1 MARKKR
7 GGHGGHGWFVT
18 FADLMALLMA
28 FFVMVA
34 AYSSQ
39 DKNKMQIVA
48 GSMRDAFGTQKDT
61 RLAGI
66 VEVDGIPSKTSVK
79 HNRISRLEDATDTP
93 GPAQNSP
100 HEDGLMTSAQDRG
113 FALAAASLRQAL
125 REMPEIA
132 EVSSN
137 ILVEVSDQGIDIQLV
152 DQEGRA
158 MFPQGSAQPLE
169 RIRKV
174 LAAVAPTL
182 RRMPNKIALTG
193 HTATPRPG
201 TAPEGDP
208 WVLSVGRA
216 AAVREILANAGVPS
230 ERFASVA
237 GKGDTEPLIKDN
249 PYLPYNRRIGIVLK
263 ADAPPLPFGAK
274 P

>member
-1 MARKKR
+1 MAKKKR

-39 DKNKMQIVA
+39 DKNKLQIVA
-48 GSMRDAFGTQKDT
+48 GSMREAFGTQTDM

-66 VEVDGIPSKTSVK
+66 VEVDGIPTKTHIKNAYIRPLSDASDTTAPN
-79 HNRISRLEDATDTP
+79 HN
-93 GPAQNSP
+93 QQK
-100 HEDGLMTSAQDRG
+100 EDGLVSATHDRG

-132 EVSSN
+132 ELSRN
-137 ILVEVSDQGIDIQLV
+137 ILVEVSEAGIDIQLV
-152 DQEGRA
+152 DQDGRA
-158 MFPQGSAQPLE
+158 MFAEGSAQPNE
-169 RIRKV
+169 RMRKL

-182 RRMPNKIALTG
+182 RRMSNKIAITG
-193 HTATPRPG
+193 HTAAPRPG
-201 TAPEGDP
+201 AAPEGNP
-208 WVLSVGRA
+208 WELSVGRA
-216 AAVREILANAGVPS
+216 AAVREILSNAGVPDD
-230 ERFASVA
+230 RFASVS
-237 GKGDTEPLIKDN
+237 GKADTEPLIKDN
-249 PYLPYNRRIGIVLK
+249 PYLAYNRRVGVVLK

>member
-1 MARKKR
+1 MAKKKR

-39 DKNKMQIVA
+39 DKAKLQIVA
-48 GSMRDAFGTQKDT
+48 GSMREAFGAQKDM

-66 VEVDGIPSKTSVK
+66 VEADGIPTGKHVK
-79 HNRISRLEDATDTP
+79 SSRVMPLDDATDTP
-93 GPAQNSP
+93 GPIKKAP
-100 HEDGLMTSAQDRG
+100 HDDGLNQPQQDRG

-125 REMPEIA
+125 RDMPEIA
-132 EVSSN
+132 ELSRN
-137 ILVEVSDQGIDIQLV
+137 ILVEVTETGIDIQLV

-158 MFPQGSAQPLE
+158 MFAEGRSQPNE
-169 RIRKV
+169 RMRKL
-174 LAAVAPTL
+174 LAALAPTL
-182 RRMPNKIALTG
+182 RRMPSKIAITG

-201 TAPEGDP
+201 ASPEGDP
-208 WVLSVGRA
+208 WELSVGRA
-216 AAVREILANAGVPS
+216 GAVREILANAGVPS
-230 ERFASVA
+230 DRFASVS
-237 GKGDTEPLIKDN
+237 GKGDTEPLVKDN
-249 PYLPYNRRIGIVLK
+249 PYLPYNRRVGIVLK
-263 ADAPPLPFGAK
+263 ADAPPLPTGLT

>member
-1 MARKKR
+1 MAKKKR

-39 DKNKMQIVA
+39 DKQKMQIVA
-48 GSMRDAFGTQKDT
+48 GSMRDAFGTQSDV

-66 VEVDGIPSKTSVK
+66 VEVDGIPSKTNVK
-79 HNRISRLEDATDTP
+79 NARISRLEDATDTP
-93 GPAQNSP
+93 GPSQNTP
-100 HEDGLMTSAQDRG
+100 NEDGLMTTTQDRG

-132 EVSSN
+132 EVSRN
-137 ILVEVSDQGIDIQLV
+137 ILVEVSETGIDIQLV

-158 MFPQGSAQPLE
+158 MFAEGSSQPNE
-169 RIRKV
+169 RMRKV
-174 LAAVAPTL
+174 LAAVAPSL
-182 RRMPNKIALTG
+182 RRMSNRITLTG

-201 TAPEGDP
+201 QLPEGDP
-208 WVLSVGRA
+208 WTLSVGRA
-216 AAVREILANAGVPS
+216 AAVREILANAGVPN
-230 ERFASVA
+230 ERFASVS
-237 GKGDTEPLIKDN
+237 GKGDTEPLIRDN
-249 PYLPYNRRIGIVLK
+249 PYLPYNRRVGIVLK

>member
-1 MARKKR
+1 MAKKKR
-7 GGHGGHGWFVT
+7 GAHGGHGWFVT

-39 DKNKMQIVA
+39 DKQKLQIVA
-48 GSMRDAFGTQKDT
+48 GSMREAFGTQTDV

-66 VEVDGIPSKTSVK
+66 VEVDGIPTKTHVK
-79 HNRISRLEDATDTP
+79 NSRVSRLEDATDTP
-93 GPAQNSP
+93 GPTQNTP
-100 HEDGLMTSAQDRG
+100 HEDGIMTTSQDRG

-132 EVSSN
+132 EVSRN
-137 ILVEVSDQGIDIQLV
+137 ILVEVSETGIDIQLV
-152 DQEGRA
+152 DQDGRA
-158 MFPQGSAQPLE
+158 MFAEGSSQPNE
-169 RIRKV
+169 RMRKV
-174 LAAVAPTL
+174 LAAVAPSL
-182 RRMPNKIALTG
+182 RRMPNKISLTG

-201 TAPEGDP
+201 QSPEGDP

-216 AAVREILANAGVPS
+216 AAVREILANAGVPN
-230 ERFASVA
+230 ERFASVT

-249 PYLPYNRRIGIVLK
+249 PYLPYNRRVGIVLK
-263 ADAPPLPFGAK
+263 ADAPPLPSDVK

>member
-1 MARKKR
+1 MAKKKR
-7 GGHGGHGWFVT
+7 GAHGGHGWFVT

-39 DKNKMQIVA
+39 DKQKLQIVA
-48 GSMRDAFGTQKDT
+48 GSMREAFGTQKDV

-66 VEVDGIPSKTSVK
+66 VELDGIPTKTHIKNAYV
-79 HNRISRLEDATDTP
+79 RPLDDASDNTAP
-93 GPAQNSP
+93 NQNTQK
-100 HEDGLMTSAQDRG
+100 EDGLIAATHDRG

-132 EVSSN
+132 EISRN
-137 ILVEVSDQGIDIQLV
+137 ILVEVSEAGIDIQLV
-152 DQEGRA
+152 DQDGRA
-158 MFPQGSAQPLE
+158 MFAEGSVQPNE
-169 RIRKV
+169 RMRKV

-182 RRMPNKIALTG
+182 RRMPNKIAISG

-201 TAPEGDP
+201 AAPEGDP
-208 WVLSVGRA
+208 WTLSVGRA
-216 AAVREILANAGVPS
+216 GAVREILANAGVPN
-230 ERFASVA
+230 ERFASVT
-237 GKGDTEPLIKDN
+237 GKGDTEALVKDN
-249 PYLPYNRRIGIVLK
+249 PYLAFNRRVGIVLK
-263 ADAPPLPFGAK
+263 ADAPSLLFGIT

>member
-1 MARKKR
+1 MAKKKR

-39 DKNKMQIVA
+39 DKQKLQIVA
-48 GSMRDAFGTQKDT
+48 GSMREAFGTQSDV

-66 VEVDGIPSKTSVK
+66 VERDGIPTKSHIKNA
-79 HNRISRLEDATDTP
+79 HIRPLEDATDTP
-93 GPAQNSP
+93 GPSQHNQKD
-100 HEDGLMTSAQDRG
+100 DGLMSATFDRG

-125 REMPEIA
+125 RDMPEIA
-132 EVSSN
+132 EISRNV
-137 ILVEVSDQGIDIQLV
+137 LVEVTEAGVDIQLV

-158 MFPQGSAQPLE
+158 MFAEGSAQPNE
-169 RIRKV
+169 RMRKV

-182 RRMPNKIALTG
+182 RRMPNKIAISG
-193 HTATPRPG
+193 HSATPRPG
-201 TAPEGDP
+201 AVPEGDL
-208 WVLSVGRA
+208 WGLSIGRA
-216 AAVREILANAGVPS
+216 NAVREILANAGMPS
-230 ERFASVA
+230 ERFSSVT

-249 PYLPYNRRIGIVLK
+249 PYLPYNRRVGIVLK
-263 ADAPPLPFGAK
+263 AEAPAIPNGLK

>member
-1 MARKKR
+1 VAKKKR
-7 GGHGGHGWFVT
+7 GAHGGHGWFVT

-48 GSMRDAFGTQKDT
+48 GSMREAFGTQKDM

-66 VEVDGIPSKTSVK
+66 VEVDGIPTKTHIK
-79 HNRISRLEDATDTP
+79 NAYIRPLEDASDTTAP
-93 GPAQNSP
+93 NHNNQK
-100 HEDGLMTSAQDRG
+100 EDGLIAATHDRG

-132 EVSSN
+132 EVSRN
-137 ILVEVSDQGIDIQLV
+137 VLVEVSEAGIDIQLV
-152 DQEGRA
+152 DQDGRA
-158 MFPQGSAQPLE
+158 MFAEGSSQPNE
-169 RIRKV
+169 RMRKV
-174 LAAVAPTL
+174 LAAVAPSL
-182 RRMPNKIALTG
+182 RRMPNKITLTG

-201 TAPEGDP
+201 QSPEGDP
-208 WVLSVGRA
+208 WTLSVGRA
-216 AAVREILANAGVPS
+216 AAVREILANAGVPN
-230 ERFASVA
+230 ERFASVT
-237 GKGDTEPLIKDN
+237 GKGDTDPLIKDN
-249 PYLPYNRRIGIVLK
+249 PYLAFNRRVGIVLK

>member
-1 MARKKR
+1 MAKKKR

-39 DKNKMQIVA
+39 DKAKMQIVA
-48 GSMRDAFGTQKDT
+48 GSMRDAFGSQRDM

-66 VEVDGIPSKTSVK
+66 VEADGVPTGKHVK
-79 HNRISRLEDATDTP
+79 NSRIMPLDDATDMP
-93 GPAQNSP
+93 GPIKNAP
-100 HEDGLMTSAQDRG
+100 HDDGLNQPQQDRG

-125 REMPEIA
+125 RDMPEIA
-132 EVSSN
+132 EVSRN
-137 ILVEVSDQGIDIQLV
+137 VLVEVSETGIDIQLV

-158 MFPQGSAQPLE
+158 MFAEGRSQPNE
-169 RIRKV
+169 RMRKL
-174 LAAVAPTL
+174 LAALAPTL
-182 RRMPNKIALTG
+182 RRMPNKIAITG

-201 TAPEGDP
+201 ASPEGDP
-208 WVLSVGRA
+208 WELSVGRA
-216 AAVREILANAGVPS
+216 SAVREILANAGVPS
-230 ERFASVA
+230 DRFASVS
-237 GKGDTEPLIKDN
+237 GKGDTEPLVKDN
-249 PYLPYNRRIGIVLK
+249 PYLPYNRRVGIVLK
-263 ADAPPLPFGAK
+263 ADAPPLPTGLT